1 MVWTPATQP
10 RDPLGRFRKTNLV
23 PGEYTY
29 TTHSG
34 IVKKYYVNDMNQLA
48 DGSTILHMSAQG
60 KVFGSFKTQN
70 PIERIHII
78 GHSDM
83 GYMEQMAVAASGETT
98 FGVINHSK
106 AAPPDVFSLNRGHD
120 FQPVDS
126 NLPDGETSFG
136 GRAAQITGRPDG
148 KTYDT
153 LNAQKA
159 EQANLAAFADLDNRV
174 YSADPGDFAEAAVQ
188 ARHYYEKEFGLSESQ
203 AREMP
208 VYVYADKNGDVT
220 VKPAYKPESVPMSE
234 LGMQPGDPVPEGFHV
249 NGDNLVAMVPQR
261 SPNTHGG
268 SGSVRLRGR
277 DLTRMTRAMQKD
289 GLKSVD
295 FTVSGGTKVSAKS
308 GKPLQNALHFRA
320 DYMNPHSGDDI
331 TVWGSIEAKQYGTQ
345 PVKAR
350 REFTTNEEFQDY
362 TRKVQAV
369 RERAAAPYVDPQ
381 SPQAAAK
388 LLRAKYG
395 TNRFYSSD
403 IQMRDGKE
411 GVAFAVNTPG
421 GHARMLSNGNG
432 VCIGKE
438 PADAEGFAS
447 MFNNGKSPANR
458 ITADNVKVLSDGN
471 FRVRKNGQE
480 TFYTP
485 SMSTTRGTRSRNGKL
500 YGYNEAG
507 DFMELPNR

>member
-1 MVWTPATQP
+1 
-10 RDPLGRFRKTNLV
+10 
-23 PGEYTY
+23 
-29 TTHSG
+29 
-34 IVKKYYVNDMNQLA
+34 
-48 DGSTILHMSAQG
+48 
-60 KVFGSFKTQN
+60 
-70 PIERIHII
+70 
-78 GHSDM
+78 
-83 GYMEQMAVAASGETT
+83 
-98 FGVINHSK
+98 
-106 AAPPDVFSLNRGHD
+106 
-120 FQPVDS
+120 
-126 NLPDGETSFG
+126 
-136 GRAAQITGRPDG
+136 
-148 KTYDT
+148 
-153 LNAQKA
+153 
-159 EQANLAAFADLDNRV
+159 
-174 YSADPGDFAEAAVQ
+174 
-188 ARHYYEKEFGLSESQ
+188 
-203 AREMP
+203 
-208 VYVYADKNGDVT
+208 
-220 VKPAYKPESVPMSE
+220 
-234 LGMQPGDPVPEGFHV
+234 
-249 NGDNLVAMVPQR
+249 
-261 SPNTHGG
+261 
-268 SGSVRLRGR
+268 
-277 DLTRMTRAMQKD
+277 MTRAMQKD

-411 GVAFAVNTPG
+411 GVAFAINTPG

-458 ITADNVKVLSDGN
+458 ITADNVKSCRMVISASGRTAVSRSTLHPCPLPAGLVAATENLRLQRGRRFHGIAESLTLGKC
-471 FRVRKNGQE
+471 RVV
-480 TFYTP
+480 FYFP
-485 SMSTTRGTRSRNGKL
+485 AFYLL
-500 YGYNEAG
+500 Y
-507 DFMELPNR
+507 

>member
-1 MVWTPATQP
+1 
-10 RDPLGRFRKTNLV
+10 
-23 PGEYTY
+23 
-29 TTHSG
+29 
-34 IVKKYYVNDMNQLA
+34 
-48 DGSTILHMSAQG
+48 
-60 KVFGSFKTQN
+60 
-70 PIERIHII
+70 
-78 GHSDM
+78 
-83 GYMEQMAVAASGETT
+83 
-98 FGVINHSK
+98 
-106 AAPPDVFSLNRGHD
+106 
-120 FQPVDS
+120 
-126 NLPDGETSFG
+126 
-136 GRAAQITGRPDG
+136 
-148 KTYDT
+148 
-153 LNAQKA
+153 
-159 EQANLAAFADLDNRV
+159 
-174 YSADPGDFAEAAVQ
+174 
-188 ARHYYEKEFGLSESQ
+188 
-203 AREMP
+203 
-208 VYVYADKNGDVT
+208 
-220 VKPAYKPESVPMSE
+220 
-234 LGMQPGDPVPEGFHV
+234 
-249 NGDNLVAMVPQR
+249 
-261 SPNTHGG
+261 
-268 SGSVRLRGR
+268 
-277 DLTRMTRAMQKD
+277 MTRAMQKD

-471 FRVRKNGQE
+471 FRVRKNGRE
-480 TFYTP
+480 SFYTP